1 MGLRAPA
8 PCSYGARG
16 RLHALRPGGTGVSDV
31 LPGLRV
37 RRDATAPRSR
47 RGRGAS
53 RTECGRLFWQVS
65 ALFSEGLAGRESP
78 ALWGEDA
85 GASPGRP
92 GLARRGLGGPRAT
105 AACEV
110 SARGQ
115 GRAGVTAHAGLPPR
129 QGRHGAGGET
139 ASRLG
144 AAGCRLLRAP
154 GPTQQPVGAAPHF
167 HARPGPGPSP
177 SRSVNATWPVW
188 RWKFQPLSATAPRQK
203 CFEVSQPLWGES
215 RGGSEAGNPQGL
227 RGHLC
232 DARGSLPA
240 GRGGTRV
247 RGALSSLP
255 ARRGRPP
262 RALF

>member
-16 RLHALRPGGTGVSDV
+16 RLRALRPGGTGVSDV
-31 LPGLRV
+31 LPELRV

-144 AAGCRLLRAP
+144 AESTRPHPAAGGGRAP
-154 GPTQQPVGAAPHF
+154 
-167 HARPGPGPSP
+167 
-177 SRSVNATWPVW
+177 
-188 RWKFQPLSATAPRQK
+188 
-203 CFEVSQPLWGES
+203 
-215 RGGSEAGNPQGL
+215 
-227 RGHLC
+227 
-232 DARGSLPA
+232 LP
-240 GRGGTRV
+240 
-247 RGALSSLP
+247 
-255 ARRGRPP
+255 RPP
-262 RALF
+262 GAGAFTFTFGECHLAGVEMEISAPFSHGSQTEVF

>member
-31 LPGLRV
+31 LPELRV
-37 RRDATAPRSR
+37 RRDTTAPRSR

-115 GRAGVTAHAGLPPR
+115 GQAGVTAHAGLPPR

-144 AAGCRLLRAP
+144 AAGCREHQAP
-154 GPTQQPVGAAPHF
+154 PSSRWGPRPTSTP
-167 HARPGPGPSP
+167 ARG
-177 SRSVNATWPVW
+177 
-188 RWKFQPLSATAPRQK
+188 
-203 CFEVSQPLWGES
+203 
-215 RGGSEAGNPQGL
+215 
-227 RGHLC
+227 RGHL
-232 DARGSLPA
+232 AGVEMEISAPFRRGSQ
-240 GRGGTRV
+240 TEV
-247 RGALSSLP
+247 
-255 ARRGRPP
+255 
-262 RALF
+262 F